1 MREPCDDAGA
11 PAAERPTVGGVITG
25 FGVIACVIATGY
37 FMGRR
42 GLLGTNGP
50 EILTRLAFHVAT
62 PALLFETMARADL
75 RVLVSGQVLITALS
89 TFAVAALYCTV
100 AALRRWAAGES
111 TVGAMCASYVNAGNL
126 GIPISAYVLGDASLV
141 APVILFQQLVVSPV
155 ALTALDVF
163 SSPAQRSGPLRLLTT
178 PFRNPVVIGSLSGV
192 AVAATGRSLPGP
204 VLEPFHL
211 MGAMSVPAVL
221 LAFGMSLRGSAVLS
235 REHDRSP
242 VLLAVVCKAVGQPF
256 VAWVLGTA
264 VFDLSGPALFAV
276 VVTSAL
282 PSAQNLFTYAARYGT
297 GTRIARESILIST
310 LAAAPV
316 LVLVAALLG

>member
-1 MREPCDDAGA
+1 M
-11 PAAERPTVGGVITG
+11 GGVIAG
-25 FGVIACVIATGY
+25 FAVITCVIATGY
-37 FMGRR
+37 VLGRR
-42 GLLGTNGP
+42 GLLGAGGP

-89 TFAVAALYCTV
+89 TFAIAVLYCAV
-100 AALRRWAAGES
+100 AALRRWSAGET

-141 APVILFQQLVVSPV
+141 APVILFQLLVVSPV
-155 ALTALDVF
+155 ALTALDFF
-163 SSPAQRSGPLRLLTT
+163 SSPAERSSPLRLLTA
-178 PFRNPVVIGSLSGV
+178 PFRNPIVIGSLGGV
-192 AVAATGRSLPGP
+192 AVAATGWSLPGP

-211 MGAMSVPAVL
+211 VGAMSVPAVL

-235 REHDRSP
+235 PEHDRSP
-242 VLLAVVCKAVGQPF
+242 VLLAVVCKVAGQPL
-256 VAWVLGTA
+256 VAWALGTA
-264 VFDLSGPALFAV
+264 VFDLQRPALFAV
-276 VVTSAL
+276 VVTAAL
-282 PSAQNLFTYAARYGT
+282 PSAQNLFTYASRYGT
-297 GTRIARESILIST
+297 GTRIARESILVST

>member
-1 MREPCDDAGA
+1 M
-11 PAAERPTVGGVITG
+11 GGVIAG
-25 FGVIACVIATGY
+25 FAVITCVIATGY
-37 FMGRR
+37 VLGRR
-42 GLLGTNGP
+42 GLLGSNGP

-75 RVLVSGQVLITALS
+75 SVLASGQLLITALS
-89 TFAVAALYCTV
+89 TFAVAALYCAV
-100 AALRRWAAGES
+100 AALRRWPAGES

-126 GIPISAYVLGDASLV
+126 GIPIAAYVLGDASLV

-155 ALTALDVF
+155 ALTALDLF
-163 SSPAQRSGPLRLLTT
+163 SAPAERSGPLRLLTT

-192 AVAATGRSLPGP
+192 AVAATGLTLPAP

-211 MGAMSVPAVL
+211 VGAMSVPAVL

-235 REHDRSP
+235 REHERLP
-242 VLLAVVCKAVGQPF
+242 VLLAVACKVVAQPA
-256 VAWVLGTA
+256 VAWTLGHA
-264 VFDLSGPALFAV
+264 VFRLPPAALFAV

-282 PSAQNLFTYAARYGT
+282 PSAQNLFTYASRYGT
-297 GTRIARESILIST
+297 GTRVARESILVST

-316 LVLVAALLG
+316 LVLIAALLG

>member
-1 MREPCDDAGA
+1 M
-11 PAAERPTVGGVITG
+11 GGVIAG
-25 FGVIACVIATGY
+25 FAVITCVIATGY
-37 FMGRR
+37 VLGRR
-42 GLLGTNGP
+42 GLLGSNGP

-75 RVLVSGQVLITALS
+75 SVLASGQLLITALS
-89 TFAVAALYCTV
+89 TFAVAALYCAV
-100 AALRRWAAGES
+100 AALRRWPAGES

-126 GIPISAYVLGDASLV
+126 GIPIAAYVLGDASLV

-155 ALTALDVF
+155 ALTALDLF
-163 SSPAQRSGPLRLLTT
+163 SAPAERSGPLRLLTT

-192 AVAATGRSLPGP
+192 AVAATGLTLPAP

-211 MGAMSVPAVL
+211 VGAMSVPAVL

-235 REHDRSP
+235 REHERLP
-242 VLLAVVCKAVGQPF
+242 VLLAVACKVVAQPA
-256 VAWVLGTA
+256 VAWTLGHA
-264 VFDLSGPALFAV
+264 VFHLPPAALFAV

-282 PSAQNLFTYAARYGT
+282 PSAQNLFTYASRYGT
-297 GTRIARESILIST
+297 GTRVARESILVST

-316 LVLVAALLG
+316 LVLIAALLG

>member
-1 MREPCDDAGA
+1 M
-11 PAAERPTVGGVITG
+11 GGVIAG
-25 FGVIACVIATGY
+25 FAVITCVIATGY
-37 FMGRR
+37 LLGRR

-89 TFAVAALYCTV
+89 TFAVAAVYCAV
-100 AALRRWAAGES
+100 AALRRWPAGES

-163 SSPAQRSGPLRLLTT
+163 SAPDERSGPLRLLTT

-192 AVAATGRSLPGP
+192 AVAATGLPLPGP

-211 MGAMSVPAVL
+211 VGAMSVPAVL

-242 VLLAVVCKAVGQPF
+242 VLLAVGCKAAGQPL
-256 VAWVLGTA
+256 VAWALGTA
-264 VFDLSGPALFAV
+264 VFDLPRPALFAV

-282 PSAQNLFTYAARYGT
+282 PSAQNLFTYASRYGT

>member
-1 MREPCDDAGA
+1 M
-11 PAAERPTVGGVITG
+11 GGVIAG
-25 FGVIACVIATGY
+25 FAVIACVIATGY
-37 FMGRR
+37 VLGRR
-42 GLLGTNGP
+42 GLLGSSGP
-50 EILTRLAFHVAT
+50 EILTKLAFHVAT

-75 RVLVSGQVLITALS
+75 GVLVSGQLLITALS
-89 TFAVAALYCTV
+89 TFAMAALYIAV
-100 AALRRWAAGES
+100 AALRRWPAGDS

-141 APVILFQQLVVSPV
+141 APVILFQLLVVSPV

-163 SSPAQRSGPLRLLTT
+163 SAPAERSGLLRMLTT
-178 PFRNPVVIGSLSGV
+178 PLRNPIVIGSLSGV
-192 AVAATGRSLPGP
+192 AVAATGWRPPAP

-211 MGAMSVPAVL
+211 VGAMSVPAVL

-235 REHDRSP
+235 REYERLP
-242 VLLAVVCKAVGQPF
+242 VLLAVVCKVLGQPL
-256 VAWVLGTA
+256 VAWGLGA
-264 VFDLSGPALFAV
+264 GVFHLPRAALFAV

-282 PSAQNLFTYAARYGT
+282 PSAQNLFAYASRYGT
-297 GTRIARESILIST
+297 GTRIARESILVST